1 MINNVNVYIAD
12 TPPQRGVGGEVAR
25 TSHGP
30 RKLVCSASGSHVGLG
45 LMHQYVWQPMVLV
58 RPYRASRAF
67 PTVVSRPVAGA
78 VRALPM
84 QAPCGS

>member
-1 MINNVNVYIAD
+1 MYTLLI
-12 TPPQRGVGGEVAR
+12 PPPKGVLGGRGRGRATSPASLSVRPVAA
-25 TSHGP
+25 TG
-30 RKLVCSASGSHVGLG
+30 SGS
-45 LMHQYVWQPMVLV
+45 MHQYVWQPMV